1 MFNNIFIPKLDDIT
15 MVIYVLKV
23 VCISITSYY
32 TISKITNYKIISNGK
47 SLILAI
53 IFCIFI
59 SIICGSIN
67 NISSSFNSVITLIF
81 LLSLSISKFTKFN
94 MGYAVLITVISLSI
108 NYILFFIAVIIV
120 FTPNELISINN
131 DYISLFFIISVYIF
145 LLYLFFRNKRIKNGF
160 IFLNK
165 HVSDQLLS
173 LFILNVGIS
182 ILFLNIIVANF
193 DKLFTANVFFAFII
207 SSIFMFI
214 TIQKS
219 IQLYYKQ
226 KLLIQDLEET
236 KKELEEKKEEIK
248 KLEQENLSFSKKSHS
263 IAHKQKALEHKLN
276 EILLLKTELGSE
288 TNIKEKID
296 KISEEI
302 SKNKPQVELSKTNI
316 EEIDDMLKYMQSE
329 CIKNN
334 IDFDLQIIGNI
345 YQMTN
350 NYISKEKLEI
360 LLADHVKN
368 AIIAINYSDNINKSI
383 LVRLG
388 KIDGFYS
395 LYIYDS
401 GIEFEINTLLNLG
414 VKPSTTHKSS
424 GGTGMG
430 FMNTF
435 DTVREYK
442 ASFILEEYGKPSKD
456 DYTKAIMI
464 KFDKKEDFKIIS
476 YRKEEIENEAK
487 GKKLNFILNK
497 RNNI

>member
-1 MFNNIFIPKLDDIT
+1 MEEILNYEAILYVIKTFFITIYGYNISFKIINQENIKIWKKVKLIL
-15 MVIYVLKV
+15 INILLGILCYYIKV
-23 VCISITSYY
+23 
-32 TISKITNYKIISNGK
+32 ITN
-47 SLILAI
+47 
-53 IFCIFI
+53 
-59 SIICGSIN
+59 
-67 NISSSFNSVITLIF
+67 SFNSIIFQLIYTTIVFANITKKEMGESIVINLVSF
-81 LLSLSISKFTKFN
+81 
-94 MGYAVLITVISLSI
+94 AI
-108 NYILFFIAVIIV
+108 NYILFFIAVV
-120 FTPNELISINN
+120 LS
-131 DYISLFFIISVYIF
+131 FFITKMLNVQKYCIDLVVILLIYTILIIIF
-145 LLYLFFRNKRIKNGF
+145 GNIKRIKKGF
-160 IFLNK
+160 LFLQIKLKNEFLNTLIINI
-165 HVSDQLLS
+165 SSTILIGYIMLS
-173 LFILNVGIS
+173 NYEETLTNNLIWGIFIL
-182 ILFLNIIVANF
+182 II
-193 DKLFTANVFFAFII
+193 I
-207 SSIFMFI
+207 MFI

>member
-1 MFNNIFIPKLDDIT
+1 MISIEEVDLANWILKISRTFIICIFILFSA
-15 MVIYVLKV
+15 M
-23 VCISITSYY
+23 
-32 TISKITNYKIISNGK
+32 KIISTNKMLSFKNIILLFNILMNTIIIEFVRYLFDDATSYILLVILLSILISIKTKNNLGQ
-47 SLILAI
+47 SILVIVISMSINYLIFVFSITLDFIVNNFWNINYNYINLIL
-53 IFCIFI
+53 I
-59 SIICGSIN
+59 SIIHIIVI
-67 NISSSFNSVITLIF
+67 NISFKINIIKRIFNFIRKNLKNEYLDIVILNISIIIIF
-81 LLSLSISKFTKFN
+81 SIIILTNFN
-94 MGYAVLITVISLSI
+94 MNLRKSM
-108 NYILFFIAVIIV
+108 FFCIII
-120 FTPNELISINN
+120 FT
-131 DYISLFFIISVYIF
+131 II
-145 LLYLFFRNKRIKNGF
+145 
-160 IFLNK
+160 
-165 HVSDQLLS
+165 
-173 LFILNVGIS
+173 
-182 ILFLNIIVANF
+182 
-193 DKLFTANVFFAFII
+193 
-207 SSIFMFI
+207 MFVM
-214 TIQKS
+214 IQKF

-248 KLEQENLSFSKKSHS
+248 KLEQENLNFSKKSHS

-276 EILLLKTELGSE
+276 EILLLKTEFASE
-288 TNIKEKID
+288 TNIKDKID

-302 SKNKPQVELSKTNI
+302 SKNKPQVELSKTDI

-345 YQMTN
+345 HQMTN

-360 LLADHVKN
+360 LLADHIKN

-401 GIEFEINTLLNLG
+401 GIEFEINTLLKLG
-414 VKPSTTHKSS
+414 VKPSTTHKNS

-442 ASFILEEYGKPSKD
+442 ASFILEEYGEPSKD
-456 DYTKAIMI
+456 DYTKVIMI

-476 YRKEEIENEAK
+476 YRKEKIENEAK

>member
-1 MFNNIFIPKLDDIT
+1 MDLVKIFELEEIKIGVYILKTIFIVSCTYFSIFRVINKVKFNKKLIVYLTIT
-15 MVIYVLKV
+15 IIIISVICGIIK
-23 VCISITSYY
+23 Y
-32 TISKITNYKIISNGK
+32 TINSLLSTIF
-47 SLILAI
+47 LIL
-53 IFCIFI
+53 
-59 SIICGSIN
+59 
-67 NISSSFNSVITLIF
+67 
-81 LLSLSISKFTKFN
+81 LLSLFLKKDLENI
-94 MGYAVLITVISLSI
+94 GYCIILVSLALSI
-108 NYILFFIAVIIV
+108 NYIIFFIAIIFN
-120 FTPNELISINN
+120 FTINIIINLNN
-131 DYISLFFIISVYIF
+131 DYMNLIIMEIIHI
-145 LLYLFFRNKRIKNGF
+145 LL
-160 IFLNK
+160 LNK
-165 HVSDQLLS
+165 FFKIPKLKYGFSFIEKNTQNEYADILILNVSVGIII
-173 LFILNVGIS
+173 LFILLTNYNVIFIRS
-182 ILFLNIIVANF
+182 IFSVFILFII
-193 DKLFTANVFFAFII
+193 I
-207 SSIFMFI
+207 MFI

-302 SKNKPQVELSKTNI
+302 SKNKPQVELSKTDI
-316 EEIDDMLKYMQSE
+316 EQIDDMLKYMQSE

-345 YQMTN
+345 HQMTN

-360 LLADHVKN
+360 LLADHIKN

>member
-1 MFNNIFIPKLDDIT
+1 MIDWEKIINIENLN
-15 MVIYVLKV
+15 MVVNIIKM
-23 VCISITSYY
+23 ISIALITYY
-32 TISKITNYKIISNGK
+32 TNYKILNIKNANNIYSIRIIILIIISSIIYGILK
-47 SLILAI
+47 DISTSMIGVSWMILIMSI
-53 IFCIFI
+53 IF
-59 SIICGSIN
+59 SIN
-67 NISSSFNSVITLIF
+67 TKNKLIYSAMINIISF
-81 LLSLSISKFTKFN
+81 
-94 MGYAVLITVISLSI
+94 SI
-108 NYILFFIAVIIV
+108 NYSIFFIAIVISFIP
-120 FTPNELISINN
+120 FILLKIEN
-131 DYISLFFIISVYIF
+131 DYLNLIIIIF
-145 LLYLFFRNKRIKNGF
+145 TYWTLIYYFLKFKRFKKGF
-160 IFLNK
+160 IFLQKKLKNEY
-165 HVSDQLLS
+165 VQILMLGISMIVILS
-173 LFILNVGIS
+173 FIILTSFNIILNRKLFVGFIIFIL
-182 ILFLNIIVANF
+182 L
-193 DKLFTANVFFAFII
+193 
-207 SSIFMFI
+207 MFI

-329 CIKNN
+329 SIKNN

-345 YQMTN
+345 HQMTN

-360 LLADHVKN
+360 LLADHIKN

-476 YRKEEIENEAK
+476 YRKEEIENKAK

>member
-1 MFNNIFIPKLDDIT
+1 MLGQILVKNIILDLVIT
-15 MVIYVLKV
+15 Y
-23 VCISITSYY
+23 
-32 TISKITNYKIISNGK
+32 
-47 SLILAI
+47 
-53 IFCIFI
+53 FI
-59 SIICGSIN
+59 SIFTLYIIFKISNEKSNFKISKAIIIQGSI
-67 NISSSFNSVITLIF
+67 IIIVLICEIIKMYYGFSYKVIGILM
-81 LLSLSISKFTKFN
+81 LLSLFFTIYTKKDFLYSI
-94 MGYAVLITVISLSI
+94 LITSVSLSI
-108 NYILFFIAVIIV
+108 NYI
-120 FTPNELISINN
+120 
-131 DYISLFFIISVYIF
+131 FFIISVFVNFLIMKILYIENSYLNMVIIIISYIILLMFFHKAKRLKRGMAF
-145 LLYLFFRNKRIKNGF
+145 LQKKIENDYFDIL
-160 IFLNK
+160 
-165 HVSDQLLS
+165 
-173 LFILNVGIS
+173 ILNVSATVVCS
-182 ILFLNIIVANF
+182 IIILSNYNELRSRAIG
-193 DKLFTANVFFAFII
+193 TALII
-207 SSIFMFI
+207 FSIIMFI

-263 IAHKQKALEHKLN
+263 TAHKQKALEHKLN

-316 EEIDDMLKYMQSE
+316 EEIDDMLKYMQSK

-435 DTVREYK
+435 DTVKEYK

-456 DYTKAIMI
+456 EYTKAIMI

>member
-1 MFNNIFIPKLDDIT
+1 
-15 MVIYVLKV
+15 
-23 VCISITSYY
+23 
-32 TISKITNYKIISNGK
+32 
-47 SLILAI
+47 
-53 IFCIFI
+53 
-59 SIICGSIN
+59 
-67 NISSSFNSVITLIF
+67 
-81 LLSLSISKFTKFN
+81 
-94 MGYAVLITVISLSI
+94 
-108 NYILFFIAVIIV
+108 
-120 FTPNELISINN
+120 
-131 DYISLFFIISVYIF
+131 
-145 LLYLFFRNKRIKNGF
+145 
-160 IFLNK
+160 
-165 HVSDQLLS
+165 
-173 LFILNVGIS
+173 
-182 ILFLNIIVANF
+182 
-193 DKLFTANVFFAFII
+193 
-207 SSIFMFI
+207 MFI

-219 IQLYYKQ
+219 IQAYYKQ
-226 KLLIQDLEET
+226 QLLIQDLEET

-302 SKNKPQVELSKTNI
+302 SKNKPQVELSKTDI
-316 EEIDDMLKYMQSE
+316 EQIDDMLKYMQSE

-360 LLADHVKN
+360 LLADHIKN